1 MLRSDLQPGALIH
14 LSNLPLQLSGLAI
27 VLSKSDK
34 KKGRLRGSGYNILF
48 RGEVVTFY
56 AASTPA
62 KLILSAKINP
72 QQPKIYYAFKPI
84 LLSGAPHDRQQRQDH
99 QDYHT
104 SSSRQ

>member
-1 MLRSDLQPGALIH
+1 MLRTDLQPGALIH

-27 VLSKSDK
+27 VLSTSDK
-34 KKGRLRGSGYNILF
+34 KKGRLRGTGYNILF

-84 LLSGAPHDRQQRQDH
+84 LLSGATHDRQQRQDH
-99 QDYHT
+99 QINHA